1 MCKAHTA
8 KIMQICVQKNLS
20 IFSPRRKLEWVLT
33 YVYKKK
39 IWNICYTSQNE
50 ASVYLLHA
58 KWTVVVNCTI
68 YFRVAYVRVVAWDEG
83 LATRDPGRP
92 GQTTGPLLSPPP
104 PPGESVG
111 DPGRPGQ
118 TTGPLLSPSPP
129 PGEKDL
135 RPWLTWSNHRT
146 TSLPSTTT
154 RWEPPGLLR
163 SPPIPSG
170 LFRDYVYGVL

>member
-92 GQTTGPLLSPPP
+92 GQTTGPLLSP
-104 PPGESVG
+104 
-111 DPGRPGQ
+111 
-118 TTGPLLSPSPP
+118 SPP